1 MRITEPV
8 VYAAYR
14 QVKVD
19 SVSFRSTPTIMRR
32 VLVPISPL
40 TPREEGDKKLGC
52 RNKYDFSFPQDGI
65 FDREALY
72 VPEKESVGENSS
84 YFRHDA

>member
-1 MRITEPV
+1 MRMTEPV
-8 VYAAYR
+8 VYAAYH

-19 SVSFRSTPTIMRR
+19 FVFRSTPTIMRR

-65 FDREALY
+65 LTEKHCMCS
-72 VPEKESVGENSS
+72 EKESKGENSG
-84 YFRHDA
+84 YLRHDA